1 MKQDIKNFN
10 LNELRVC
17 LSVIGLKPYMA
28 EQIFDWIYKKGRKSF
43 SEMSNIS
50 RRGRLILEERF
61 YVGNL
66 CLLKDLKSND
76 DTRKFLF
83 ELSDKKSIE
92 TVFIPANKRSTVCL
106 SSQVGCRFKCL
117 FCASGRSFLRNLTP
131 SEITSQVSC
140 VLNITKQPVSHIVF
154 MGIGEPMDN
163 YDSVLKA
170 IRILNSPYA
179 FNIGARRITIS
190 TSGIIPAIKKL
201 KNEGLQFELSVSL
214 HSADG
219 VLRNKLMPVN
229 KKYPLKN
236 LISCVKDYIS
246 YTNRQVTFEYV
257 LMAGVNDALSSADKL
272 SKLLSNLNCKVNL
285 IIFNKTDDARFQPL
299 NKKDVLA
306 FKDRLLRNGTH
317 TTIRLSRGQD
327 IGAACGQL
335 RIEHTQENYKLG

>member
-1 MKQDIKNFN
+1 M
-10 LNELRVC
+10 
-17 LSVIGLKPYMA
+17 
-28 EQIFDWIYKKGRKSF
+28 
-43 SEMSNIS
+43 
-50 RRGRLILEERF
+50 
-61 YVGNL
+61 
-66 CLLKDLKSND
+66 
-76 DTRKFLF
+76 LF
-83 ELSDKKSIE
+83 
-92 TVFIPANKRSTVCL
+92 RS
-106 SSQVGCRFKCL
+106 
-117 FCASGRSFLRNLTP
+117 
-131 SEITSQVSC
+131 
-140 VLNITKQPVSHIVF
+140 
-154 MGIGEPMDN
+154 
-163 YDSVLKA
+163 
-170 IRILNSPYA
+170 
-179 FNIGARRITIS
+179 
-190 TSGIIPAIKKL
+190 
-201 KNEGLQFELSVSL
+201 EGLQFELSVSL